1 MEMLIESRIKF
12 KPGQAGA
19 DGNHHLRDKRIE
31 IRVSTQEYRQLEQRA
46 QDLGYHNLAQYLRE
60 AGLTREHLVSPTTRQ
75 KEKSEW
81 LYAINR
87 IGNNINQIARHLNM
101 GRDPDDDML
110 LMLAQIQDMANS
122 ALKSALDSDDGW
134 EGI

>member
-1 MEMLIESRIKF
+1 MEIKMETRIKF
-12 KPGQAGA
+12 KAGQSGE
-19 DGNHHLRDKRIE
+19 DGNSYLRSKRIE
-31 IRVSTQEYRQLEQRA
+31 IRTSPQEYAQLEQRA
-46 QDLGYHNLAQYLRE
+46 QQMGYHNLAQYLRE
-60 AGLTREHLVSPTTRQ
+60 AGLSREYLVSPTTRQ

-101 GRDPDDDML
+101 GQDPDDEML
-110 LMLAQIQDMANS
+110 LMLAQIQDMANR
-122 ALKSALDSDDGW
+122 ALKSALDRDDGW